1 MKKRIKFCLMIV
13 VCIVLVI
20 LFPILMDIFILG
32 NDIPSNISNSDW
44 AGFIGSYVGGIATIV
59 AVVITIWHTTKENN
73 ERMIQAGLENR
84 ENRRKSIKP
93 FLETRCSYINE
104 PTNMKEND
112 RIFIFK
118 DKMCCR
124 VRSNFEQN
132 DIDVMNT
139 LSVPY
144 MFCYKIINA
153 GAGNAVN
160 MLVMIN
166 GFAERLVVL
175 QGETVNLYMLMDSP
189 NVQLDIKLD
198 YWDIESIGHYQQIDN
213 ISLQGENRGYAFKKG
228 DILQIL

>member
-1 MKKRIKFCLMIV
+1 
-13 VCIVLVI
+13 
-20 LFPILMDIFILG
+20 
-32 NDIPSNISNSDW
+32 
-44 AGFIGSYVGGIATIV
+44 
-59 AVVITIWHTTKENN
+59 
-73 ERMIQAGLENR
+73 MIQAGLENR

-93 FLETRCSYINE
+93 FLETRCSYVNE
-104 PTNMKEND
+104 SKDMREND

-118 DKMCCR
+118 EKICCR

-139 LSVPY
+139 LGIPF

-160 MLVMIN
+160 MLVMVN

-189 NVQLDIKLD
+189 NVQVEVKLN
-198 YWDIESIGHYQQIDN
+198 YWDIESIGHYEQVDH
-213 ISLQGENRGYAFKKG
+213 ISLQGKNRGYGFKKG
-228 DILQIL
+228 DIVQIL

>member
-1 MKKRIKFCLMIV
+1 MKKKIKFWLMIV
-13 VCIVLVI
+13 ACMVLVI
-20 LFPILMDIFILG
+20 LFPIFMDIFILG

-44 AGFIGSYVGGIATIV
+44 ASFIGSYIGGIATII

-93 FLETRCSYINE
+93 FLETRCSYVNE
-104 PTNMKEND
+104 SKDMREND

-118 DKMCCR
+118 EKICCR

-139 LSVPY
+139 LGIPF

-153 GAGNAVN
+153 GAGNTVN
-160 MLVMIN
+160 MLVMVN

-189 NVQLDIKLD
+189 NVQVEVKLN
-198 YWDIESIGHYQQIDN
+198 YWDIESIGHYEQVDH
-213 ISLQGENRGYAFKKG
+213 ISLQGENRGYGFKKG
-228 DILQIL
+228 DIVQIL